1 MWVAGKEEEG
11 GEAFIIMAVFREI
24 GYYVP
29 NAICLTKIVCI
40 CKRARAGRE
49 VVQISKERERERKRT
64 RERQR
69 EEDRERENY
78 CKCISFLCIIK

>member
-49 VVQISKERERERKRT
+49 VVQISKEREREKEQERD
-64 RERQR
+64 REKK
-69 EEDRERENY
+69 RERERD
-78 CKCISFLCIIK
+78 LL

>member
-1 MWVAGKEEEG
+1 MKAWAK
-11 GEAFIIMAVFREI
+11 AFIIMAVFREI

-49 VVQISKERERERKRT
+49 VVQIRKERKLERERES
-64 RERQR
+64 
-69 EEDRERENY
+69 EEGREREN
-78 CKCISFLCIIK
+78 